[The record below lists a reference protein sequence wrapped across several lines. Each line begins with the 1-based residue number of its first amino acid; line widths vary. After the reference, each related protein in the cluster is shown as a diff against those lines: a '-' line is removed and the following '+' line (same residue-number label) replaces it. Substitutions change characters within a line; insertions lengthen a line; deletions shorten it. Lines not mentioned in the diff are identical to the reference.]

1 GVLAEHRRLT
11 EATQIA
17 RMLFAVMH
25 KHPLDHRNAK
35 RVDKL
40 FQLREQALRVSFL
53 VRLEVG
59 PDKKRALDQLLLCF
73 DFKHPINNLARI
85 FRWHSEMRPKD
96 SYFNSKDRSNS

>member
-1 GVLAEHRRLT
+1 MRLAG
-11 EATQIA
+11 ANQIA

-53 VRLEVG
+53 VGVEVG
-59 PDKKRALDQLLLCF
+59 PHKKRALDQLVLCF
-73 DFKHPINNLARI
+73 DFKHPIDNLA
-85 FRWHSEMRPKD
+85 WL
-96 SYFNSKDRSNS
+96 FNRAGCSRQSDQIALV